1 MTSAASLSGFVNV
14 SGNPKLDRLN
24 DAIER
29 VMAEKAV
36 ARSSSPVPL
45 PDTDPAPDPDW
56 TMEIA

>member
-1 MTSAASLSGFVNV
+1 V